1 MTKGSHRQEH
11 LSRTTLR
18 MLVAQNW
25 CGYVYRW
32 TWTFLDSLATCKRN
46 NRGEWCDDCLKKN
59 LAQEMLRSRGF
70 ALHAPEL

>member
-18 MLVAQNW
+18 MLVVQNW

-46 NRGEWCDDCLKKN
+46 NRGEWCDDCLKNN
-59 LAQEMLRSRGF
+59 LAQEMLKSSGF
-70 ALHAPEL
+70 ALHAPEV